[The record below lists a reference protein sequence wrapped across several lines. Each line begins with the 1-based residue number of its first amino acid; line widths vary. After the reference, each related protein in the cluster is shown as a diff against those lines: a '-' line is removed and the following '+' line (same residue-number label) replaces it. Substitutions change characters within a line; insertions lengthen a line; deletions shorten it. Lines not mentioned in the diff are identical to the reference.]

1 MCSFWLSIVTYYLF
15 FFIEPKFSTSMP
27 LVVVLSFASGLVSQ
41 TVLGVII
48 HKADEIRKQIK
59 AGKNNNDT
67 FGVSRTSNDLK
78 L

>member
-1 MCSFWLSIVTYYLF
+1 
-15 FFIEPKFSTSMP
+15 MP